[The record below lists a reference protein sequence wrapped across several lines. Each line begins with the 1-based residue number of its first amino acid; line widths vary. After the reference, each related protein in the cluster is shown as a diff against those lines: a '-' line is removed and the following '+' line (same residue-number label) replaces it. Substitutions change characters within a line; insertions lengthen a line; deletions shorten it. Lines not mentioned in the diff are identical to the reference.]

1 MYRIPSTL
9 NGDLDY
15 TQSLIDQFKTGEI
28 QAGQLKSNRVPMG
41 IYEQRKNQHYMLR
54 LRCAGGLVTP
64 EQLAKI
70 AFVGH
75 QLSTSH
81 LHVTTRQEIQI
92 HNVDIEDAIPALKKL
107 EKVGISS
114 AGGGGNTVRN
124 MMVDDRSGLT
134 ADEEF
139 DVYPYVEELT
149 SRLIAEK
156 DSFTMPRKYKVAIDT
171 SVATANYSYIA
182 DLGLQARIKDGQ
194 RGFRVLIAGSAAS
207 NAHTGWEVFDFLP
220 EKDLYRAA
228 KALKNWFHK
237 YGNRRNRHKARMRY
251 VFYKYG
257 TEEAKR
263 LYLEEFEELKKD
275 GSIDFEASAL
285 PLEHHKP
292 SFSPLGEKEVK
303 SEERRVKNSNPLGVP
318 ADLQSDGK
326 QGTSKN
332 EIIDV
337 EAFETWKRRYAHKQ
351 TNAEGLKENLW
362 YAYIPLRHGNNSTDF
377 FAEVAEY
384 LGNYGN
390 DVIRFTKKEQIQVR
404 NIPEE
409 YLTNIYAF
417 FKKLGVYQIDYPVVV
432 TNLTCC
438 TGADT
443 CRLGICL
450 PKGAIDGIA
459 KQLLDS
465 DLNLDA
471 IPDFELRMNGC
482 TNICAL
488 ATWGDLGFSGRV
500 GRVGDDPYPAYT
512 IWLPVKGKHEID
524 LQQGYIAAKKIPAF
538 VEDYLRDVIAEQA
551 NYADYYEY
559 VAKRGVNIV
568 KDLIAK
574 YKEVA
579 PYSEKPDT
587 FFDFGDDEKFS
598 LIKYGKAECSAGL
611 FDIIEIDQ
619 DTIREKRKEVEQL
632 LENTPQ
638 GVPADLQSAGKQAIS
653 GGSKVPADLKSDGK
667 QGTSKIEKLLHDIVF
682 SENRMLLVTR
692 GLDPRT
698 DEDVYQGFEKEFI
711 AAGIIPQKFKVLT
724 EKARNNESLISEKPL
739 IDELADLLND
749 LYQNMDDSLQFKLP
763 AAQSPTDNTDNTD
776 SKEKSAESAK
786 SARPKNGSE
795 KEEKSVSSVKS
806 VGQKTGSEKEEK
818 SVSSVK
824 SVGQKNTS
832 EKEQKSVSSVKS
844 ARQKNTSEKEQKSSA
859 GEPEAI
865 SPDVKKDFRGVM
877 CPMNFVKT
885 KIALTPMQS
894 GQILEILLDDGAPIE
909 NVPGSV
915 KNEGHTILSTEK
927 VENYWKVLIKK
938 K

>member
-134 ADEEF
+134 AEEEF

-275 GSIDFEASAL
+275 GSIDFEAPAL

-292 SFSPLGEKEVK
+292 NF
-303 SEERRVKNSNPLGVP
+303 P
-318 ADLQSDGK
+318 ALKAPTD
-326 QGTSKN
+326 
-332 EIIDV
+332 
-337 EAFETWKRRYAHKQ
+337 FETWKRRYAHKQ

-377 FAEVAEY
+377 FAKVAEY

-459 KQLLDS
+459 KQLLNS
-465 DLNLDA
+465 NLNLDA

-500 GRVGDDPYPAYT
+500 GRVGDAPYPAYT

-551 NYADYYEY
+551 NYADYYDY

-579 PYSEKPDT
+579 PYSEEPDT

-619 DTIREKRKEVEQL
+619 DTIREKRKEVEL
-632 LENTPQ
+632 LMGNIPQ
-638 GVPADLQSAGKQAIS
+638 GVPADLQSDGKQA
-653 GGSKVPADLKSDGK
+653 
-667 QGTSKIEKLLHDIVF
+667 TSKIEKLLHDIVF

-698 DEDVYQGFEKEFI
+698 DEDVYNGFEKEFI

-724 EKARNNESLISEKPL
+724 DKARNNESLIEQKPL

-763 AAQSPTDNTDNTD
+763 A
-776 SKEKSAESAK
+776 EKTPVEQVA
-786 SARPKNGSE
+786 
-795 KEEKSVSSVKS
+795 EEK
-806 VGQKTGSEKEEK
+806 TAEEK
-818 SVSSVK
+818 APAEQVSE
-824 SVGQKNTS
+824 
-832 EKEQKSVSSVKS
+832 EKAPAEKAS
-844 ARQKNTSEKEQKSSA
+844 AAEETET
-859 GEPEAI
+859 I
-865 SPDVKKDFRGVM
+865 VPDVKKDFRGVM

>member
-15 TQSLIDQFKTGEI
+15 TQSLIDQFKAGEI

-275 GSIDFEASAL
+275 GSIDFEAPAL

-292 SFSPLGEKEVK
+292 NF
-303 SEERRVKNSNPLGVP
+303 P
-318 ADLQSDGK
+318 ALKAPTD
-326 QGTSKN
+326 
-332 EIIDV
+332 
-337 EAFETWKRRYAHKQ
+337 FETWKRRYAHKQ

-417 FKKLGVYQIDYPVVV
+417 FKKLGIYQIDYPVVV

-459 KQLLDS
+459 KQLLNS

-551 NYADYYEY
+551 NYADYYDY

-568 KDLIAK
+568 KELIAK

-579 PYSEKPDT
+579 PYSEEPDT

-619 DTIREKRKEVEQL
+619 DTIREKRKEVEL
-632 LENTPQ
+632 LMGNIPQ
-638 GVPADLQSAGKQAIS
+638 GVPADLQSDGKQA
-653 GGSKVPADLKSDGK
+653 
-667 QGTSKIEKLLHDIVF
+667 TSKIEKLLHDIVF
-682 SENRMLLVTR
+682 SENRMLLVTS

-698 DEDVYQGFEKEFI
+698 DEDVYNGFEKEFI

-724 EKARNNESLISEKPL
+724 DKARNNESLIEQKPL

-763 AAQSPTDNTDNTD
+763 A
-776 SKEKSAESAK
+776 EKTPVEQVA
-786 SARPKNGSE
+786 
-795 KEEKSVSSVKS
+795 EEK
-806 VGQKTGSEKEEK
+806 TAEEK
-818 SVSSVK
+818 APAEQVSE
-824 SVGQKNTS
+824 
-832 EKEQKSVSSVKS
+832 EKAPAEKAS
-844 ARQKNTSEKEQKSSA
+844 AAEETET
-859 GEPEAI
+859 I
-865 SPDVKKDFRGVM
+865 VPDVKKDFRGVM

>member
-15 TQSLIDQFKTGEI
+15 TQSLIDQFKAGEI

-275 GSIDFEASAL
+275 GSIDFEAPAL

-292 SFSPLGEKEVK
+292 SFSPLSEKEVK
-303 SEERRVKNSNPLGVP
+303 SEERRVKNS
-318 ADLQSDGK
+318 SDFFD
-326 QGTSKN
+326 S
-332 EIIDV
+332 

-409 YLTNIYAF
+409 YLPNIYAF

-459 KQLLDS
+459 KQLLNS

-488 ATWGDLGFSGRV
+488 ATWGDLGFSGRG

-551 NYADYYEY
+551 NYADYYDY

-568 KDLIAK
+568 KELIAK

-579 PYSEKPDT
+579 PYSEEPDT

-632 LENTPQ
+632 LGNTPQ
-638 GVPADLQSAGKQAIS
+638 GVPADLQSGGKQE
-653 GGSKVPADLKSDGK
+653 
-667 QGTSKIEKLLHDIVF
+667 TSKIEKLLHDIVF

-698 DEDVYQGFEKEFI
+698 DEDVHNGFEKEFI

-724 EKARNNESLISEKPL
+724 NKARNSESLIAEKPL

-763 AAQSPTDNTDNTD
+763 AVQSPTDFTYNTD
-776 SKEKSAESAK
+776 SKEKSAGQ
-786 SARPKNGSE
+786 KNRSE
-795 KEEKSVSSVKS
+795 DEDKSVSSVKS
-806 VGQKTGSEKEEK
+806 VGQKSRSENEEE

-824 SVGQKNTS
+824 SVGQKSRS
-832 EKEQKSVSSVKS
+832 E
-844 ARQKNTSEKEQKSSA
+844 NEQKSSA
-859 GEPEAI
+859 GKPEAI

-927 VENYWKVLIKK
+927 VENYWKVLIRKK
-938 K
+938 

>member
-15 TQSLIDQFKTGEI
+15 TQSLIDQFKAGEI
-28 QAGQLKSNRVPMG
+28 QASQLKSNRVPMG

-171 SVATANYSYIA
+171 SAATANYSYIA

-275 GSIDFEASAL
+275 GSIDFEAPDL

-292 SFSPLGEKEVK
+292 DFSPLSEKEVKSGLKEVK
-303 SEERRVKNSNPLGVP
+303 SEERRVNNS
-318 ADLQSDGK
+318 SDFFD
-326 QGTSKN
+326 S
-332 EIIDV
+332 

-459 KQLLDS
+459 KQLLNS

-512 IWLPVKGKHEID
+512 VWLPTKGKHEID

-568 KDLIAK
+568 KELIAK
-574 YKEVA
+574 YKEIA
-579 PYSEKPDT
+579 PYSEEPDT

-632 LENTPQ
+632 LSE
-638 GVPADLQSAGKQAIS
+638 GKQDTA
-653 GGSKVPADLKSDGK
+653 
-667 QGTSKIEKLLHDIVF
+667 KIEKLLHDIVF

-698 DEDVYQGFEKEFI
+698 DDDVYNGFEKEFI
-711 AAGIIPQKFKVLT
+711 AAGIIPQKFKILT
-724 EKARNNESLISEKPL
+724 DKARNNESLMAEKPL

-763 AAQSPTDNTDNTD
+763 AVQSPTYNTD
-776 SKEKSAESAK
+776 SKGKSA
-786 SARPKNGSE
+786 
-795 KEEKSVSSVKS
+795 
-806 VGQKTGSEKEEK
+806 GQKNRSEDEEK

-824 SVGQKNTS
+824 SVGQKNTN
-832 EKEQKSVSSVKS
+832 E
-844 ARQKNTSEKEQKSSA
+844 NEQKSSA
-859 GEPEAI
+859 GEPGAT

>member
-15 TQSLIDQFKTGEI
+15 TQSLIDQFKAGEI

-149 SRLIAEK
+149 SRLIDEK

-263 LYLEEFEELKKD
+263 LYLEEFEKLKKD
-275 GSIDFEASAL
+275 GSIDFEAPAL

-292 SFSPLGEKEVK
+292 NF
-303 SEERRVKNSNPLGVP
+303 P
-318 ADLQSDGK
+318 ALKAPTD
-326 QGTSKN
+326 
-332 EIIDV
+332 
-337 EAFETWKRRYAHKQ
+337 FETWKRRYAHKQ

-450 PKGAIDGIA
+450 PKGAINGIV
-459 KQLLDS
+459 KQLLNS

-551 NYADYYEY
+551 NYADYYDY

-568 KDLIAK
+568 KELIAK

-579 PYSEKPDT
+579 PYSEEPDT

-619 DTIREKRKEVEQL
+619 DTIREKRKEVEL
-632 LENTPQ
+632 LMENIPQ
-638 GVPADLQSAGKQAIS
+638 GVPADLQSDGKQA
-653 GGSKVPADLKSDGK
+653 
-667 QGTSKIEKLLHDIVF
+667 TSKIEKLLHDIVF

-698 DEDVYQGFEKEFI
+698 DEDVYNGFEKEFI

-724 EKARNNESLISEKPL
+724 DKARNNESLIEQKPL

-763 AAQSPTDNTDNTD
+763 A
-776 SKEKSAESAK
+776 EKTPVEQVA
-786 SARPKNGSE
+786 
-795 KEEKSVSSVKS
+795 EEK
-806 VGQKTGSEKEEK
+806 TAEEK
-818 SVSSVK
+818 APAEQVSE
-824 SVGQKNTS
+824 
-832 EKEQKSVSSVKS
+832 EKAPAEKAS
-844 ARQKNTSEKEQKSSA
+844 AAEETET
-859 GEPEAI
+859 I
-865 SPDVKKDFRGVM
+865 VPDVKKDFRGVM

>member
-15 TQSLIDQFKTGEI
+15 TQSLIDQFKAGVI

-275 GSIDFEASAL
+275 GSIDFEAPAL

-292 SFSPLGEKEVK
+292 NFPALKVWNETPLGA
-303 SEERRVKNSNPLGVP
+303 P

-337 EAFETWKRRYAHKQ
+337 VAFETWKRRYAHKQ

-459 KQLLDS
+459 KQLLNS

-512 IWLPVKGKHEID
+512 VWLPTKGKHEID
-524 LQQGYIAAKKIPAF
+524 LQQGYIAAKKIPTF
-538 VEDYLRDVIAEQA
+538 VEDYLRDVIAEQV

-574 YKEVA
+574 YKEIA
-579 PYSEKPDT
+579 PYAEEPDT

-619 DTIREKRKEVEQL
+619 DTIREKRKEVEL
-632 LENTPQ
+632 LLGNTPQ
-638 GVPADLQSAGKQAIS
+638 GAPADLPSEGKQDTA
-653 GGSKVPADLKSDGK
+653 
-667 QGTSKIEKLLHDIVF
+667 KIEKLLHDIVF

-698 DEDVYQGFEKEFI
+698 DDDVYNGFEKEFI
-711 AAGIIPQKFKVLT
+711 AAGIIPQKFKVRT
-724 EKARNNESLISEKPL
+724 DKARNNESLISENPL

-763 AAQSPTDNTDNTD
+763 AAQSPTDNTD

-786 SARPKNGSE
+786 SARQKNGSE
-795 KEEKSVSSVKS
+795 NEEKSVSSVKS

-818 SVSSVK
+818 SA
-824 SVGQKNTS
+824 N
-832 EKEQKSVSSVKS
+832 S
-844 ARQKNTSEKEQKSSA
+844 ARQKDTSENEQKSSA

>member
-15 TQSLIDQFKTGEI
+15 TQSLIDQFKAGEI

-263 LYLEEFEELKKD
+263 LYFEEFEELKKD
-275 GSIDFEASAL
+275 GSIDFKAPAL

-292 SFSPLGEKEVK
+292 NFPPLKA
-303 SEERRVKNSNPLGVP
+303 PT
-318 ADLQSDGK
+318 D
-326 QGTSKN
+326 
-332 EIIDV
+332 
-337 EAFETWKRRYAHKQ
+337 FETWKRRYAHKQ

-459 KQLLDS
+459 KQLLVS
-465 DLNLDA
+465 NLNLDA

-538 VEDYLRDVIAEQA
+538 FEDYLRDVIAEQV
-551 NYADYYEY
+551 NYADYYDY

-568 KDLIAK
+568 KELIAK

-579 PYSEKPDT
+579 PYSEEPDT

-619 DTIREKRKEVEQL
+619 DTIREKRKEVEL
-632 LENTPQ
+632 LMGNTPQ
-638 GVPADLQSAGKQAIS
+638 GVPADLQSDGKQAI
-653 GGSKVPADLKSDGK
+653 
-667 QGTSKIEKLLHDIVF
+667 SKIEKLLHDIVF

-698 DEDVYQGFEKEFI
+698 DEDVYNGFEKEFI
-711 AAGIIPQKFKVLT
+711 AAGIISQKFKVLT
-724 EKARNNESLISEKPL
+724 DKARNNESLIEQKPL

-763 AAQSPTDNTDNTD
+763 A
-776 SKEKSAESAK
+776 EKTPVEQVA
-786 SARPKNGSE
+786 
-795 KEEKSVSSVKS
+795 EEK
-806 VGQKTGSEKEEK
+806 TAEEK
-818 SVSSVK
+818 APAEQVSE
-824 SVGQKNTS
+824 
-832 EKEQKSVSSVKS
+832 EKAPAEKAS
-844 ARQKNTSEKEQKSSA
+844 AAEETET
-859 GEPEAI
+859 I
-865 SPDVKKDFRGVM
+865 VPDVKKDFRGVM

>member
-15 TQSLIDQFKTGEI
+15 TQSLIDQFKAGEI

-263 LYLEEFEELKKD
+263 LYLEEFEKLKKD
-275 GSIDFEASAL
+275 GSIDFEAPAL

-292 SFSPLGEKEVK
+292 NFPPLKA
-303 SEERRVKNSNPLGVP
+303 PT
-318 ADLQSDGK
+318 D
-326 QGTSKN
+326 
-332 EIIDV
+332 
-337 EAFETWKRRYAHKQ
+337 FETWKRRYAHKQ

-417 FKKLGVYQIDYPVVV
+417 FKKLGVYQMDYPVVV

-450 PKGAIDGIA
+450 PKGAINGIA
-459 KQLLDS
+459 KQLLNS

-551 NYADYYEY
+551 NYADYYDY

-579 PYSEKPDT
+579 PYSEEPDT

-632 LENTPQ
+632 L
-638 GVPADLQSAGKQAIS
+638 
-653 GGSKVPADLKSDGK
+653 SDGK
-667 QGTSKIEKLLHDIVF
+667 QNTGKIEKLLHDIVF

-698 DEDVYQGFEKEFI
+698 DEDVYNGFEKEFI

-724 EKARNNESLISEKPL
+724 DKARNNESLIEQKPL

-763 AAQSPTDNTDNTD
+763 A
-776 SKEKSAESAK
+776 EKTPVEQDA
-786 SARPKNGSE
+786 
-795 KEEKSVSSVKS
+795 EEKNA
-806 VGQKTGSEKEEK
+806 EEK
-818 SVSSVK
+818 APAEQVSE
-824 SVGQKNTS
+824 
-832 EKEQKSVSSVKS
+832 EKAPAEKAS
-844 ARQKNTSEKEQKSSA
+844 AAEETETIA
-859 GEPEAI
+859 
-865 SPDVKKDFRGVM
+865 PDVKKDFRGVM

>member
-9 NGDLDY
+9 NGDLNY
-15 TQSLIDQFKTGEI
+15 TQSLIDQFKAGEI

-275 GSIDFEASAL
+275 GSIDFEAPAL

-292 SFSPLGEKEVK
+292 NFPPLKA
-303 SEERRVKNSNPLGVP
+303 PT
-318 ADLQSDGK
+318 D
-326 QGTSKN
+326 
-332 EIIDV
+332 
-337 EAFETWKRRYAHKQ
+337 FETWKRRYAHKQ

-459 KQLLDS
+459 KQLLNS
-465 DLNLDA
+465 NLNLDA

-551 NYADYYEY
+551 NYADYYDY

-568 KDLIAK
+568 KELIAK

-579 PYSEKPDT
+579 PYSEEPDT

-619 DTIREKRKEVEQL
+619 DTIREKRKEVEL
-632 LENTPQ
+632 LMGNTPQ
-638 GVPADLQSAGKQAIS
+638 GVPADLQSDGKQAI
-653 GGSKVPADLKSDGK
+653 
-667 QGTSKIEKLLHDIVF
+667 SKIEKLLHDIVF

-698 DEDVYQGFEKEFI
+698 DEDVYNGFEKEFI

-724 EKARNNESLISEKPL
+724 DKARNNESLIEQKPL

-763 AAQSPTDNTDNTD
+763 A
-776 SKEKSAESAK
+776 EKTPVEQIA
-786 SARPKNGSE
+786 
-795 KEEKSVSSVKS
+795 EEKNA
-806 VGQKTGSEKEEK
+806 EEK
-818 SVSSVK
+818 APAEQVAE
-824 SVGQKNTS
+824 
-832 EKEQKSVSSVKS
+832 EKAPVEKAS
-844 ARQKNTSEKEQKSSA
+844 AAEETET
-859 GEPEAI
+859 I
-865 SPDVKKDFRGVM
+865 VPDVKKDFRGVM

>member
-15 TQSLIDQFKTGEI
+15 TQSLIDQFKAGEI

-275 GSIDFEASAL
+275 GSIDFEAPAL

-292 SFSPLGEKEVK
+292 NF
-303 SEERRVKNSNPLGVP
+303 P
-318 ADLQSDGK
+318 ALKAPTD
-326 QGTSKN
+326 
-332 EIIDV
+332 
-337 EAFETWKRRYAHKQ
+337 FETWKRRYAHKQ

-459 KQLLDS
+459 KQLLNS

-551 NYADYYEY
+551 NYTDYYDY

-568 KDLIAK
+568 KELIAK

-579 PYSEKPDT
+579 PYSEEPDT

-632 LENTPQ
+632 L
-638 GVPADLQSAGKQAIS
+638 
-653 GGSKVPADLKSDGK
+653 SDGK
-667 QGTSKIEKLLHDIVF
+667 QDTSKIEKLLHDIVF

-724 EKARNNESLISEKPL
+724 DKARNSESLIAEKPL
-739 IDELADLLND
+739 IDELANLLND

-763 AAQSPTDNTDNTD
+763 AVQNPTNFTDNTD
-776 SKEKSAESAK
+776 SKGKSAESN
-786 SARPKNGSE
+786 S
-795 KEEKSVSSVKS
+795 KEEKSV
-806 VGQKTGSEKEEK
+806 GQKSRSE
-818 SVSSVK
+818 
-824 SVGQKNTS
+824 N
-832 EKEQKSVSSVKS
+832 
-844 ARQKNTSEKEQKSSA
+844 EQKSSA
-859 GEPEAI
+859 GEAESI

>member
-15 TQSLIDQFKTGEI
+15 TQSLIDQFKAGEI

-275 GSIDFEASAL
+275 GSIDFEAPAL

-292 SFSPLGEKEVK
+292 NF
-303 SEERRVKNSNPLGVP
+303 P
-318 ADLQSDGK
+318 ALKAPTD
-326 QGTSKN
+326 
-332 EIIDV
+332 
-337 EAFETWKRRYAHKQ
+337 FETWKRRYAHKQ

-384 LGNYGN
+384 LDNYGN

-450 PKGAIDGIA
+450 PKGAINGIA
-459 KQLLDS
+459 KQLLNS

-551 NYADYYEY
+551 NYADYYDY

-579 PYSEKPDT
+579 PYSEEPDT

-619 DTIREKRKEVEQL
+619 DTIREKRKEVEL
-632 LENTPQ
+632 LMGNIPQ
-638 GVPADLQSAGKQAIS
+638 GVPADLQSDGKQA
-653 GGSKVPADLKSDGK
+653 
-667 QGTSKIEKLLHDIVF
+667 TSKIEKLLHDIVF

-698 DEDVYQGFEKEFI
+698 DEDVYNGFEKEFI

-724 EKARNNESLISEKPL
+724 DKARNSASLIEQKPL

-763 AAQSPTDNTDNTD
+763 A
-776 SKEKSAESAK
+776 EKTPVEQVA
-786 SARPKNGSE
+786 
-795 KEEKSVSSVKS
+795 EEKNA
-806 VGQKTGSEKEEK
+806 EEK
-818 SVSSVK
+818 APA
-824 SVGQKNTS
+824 
-832 EKEQKSVSSVKS
+832 EKAS
-844 ARQKNTSEKEQKSSA
+844 AAEETET
-859 GEPEAI
+859 I
-865 SPDVKKDFRGVM
+865 VPDVKKDFRGVM

-927 VENYWKVLIKK
+927 VENYWKVIIKK

>member
-15 TQSLIDQFKTGEI
+15 TQSLIDQFKAGEI

-275 GSIDFEASAL
+275 GSIDFEAPAL

-292 SFSPLGEKEVK
+292 SFSPLSEKEVK
-303 SEERRVKNSNPLGVP
+303 SEERRVKNS
-318 ADLQSDGK
+318 SDFFD
-326 QGTSKN
+326 S
-332 EIIDV
+332 

-459 KQLLDS
+459 KQLLNS
-465 DLNLDA
+465 NLNLDA

-551 NYADYYEY
+551 NYADYYDY

-568 KDLIAK
+568 KELIAK

-579 PYSEKPDT
+579 PYSEEPDT

-619 DTIREKRKEVEQL
+619 DTIREKRKEVEL
-632 LENTPQ
+632 LMGNTPQ
-638 GVPADLQSAGKQAIS
+638 GVPADLQSDGKQA
-653 GGSKVPADLKSDGK
+653 
-667 QGTSKIEKLLHDIVF
+667 TSKIEKLLHDIVF

-698 DEDVYQGFEKEFI
+698 DEDVYHGFEKEFI
-711 AAGIIPQKFKVLT
+711 AAGIIPQKFKILT
-724 EKARNNESLISEKPL
+724 DKARNNESLISEKPL

-763 AAQSPTDNTDNTD
+763 A
-776 SKEKSAESAK
+776 EKTPVEQVA
-786 SARPKNGSE
+786 
-795 KEEKSVSSVKS
+795 EEKNA
-806 VGQKTGSEKEEK
+806 EEK
-818 SVSSVK
+818 APAEQVSE
-824 SVGQKNTS
+824 
-832 EKEQKSVSSVKS
+832 EKAPAEKAS
-844 ARQKNTSEKEQKSSA
+844 AAEETET
-859 GEPEAI
+859 I
-865 SPDVKKDFRGVM
+865 VPDVKKDFRGVM

>member
-15 TQSLIDQFKTGEI
+15 TQSLIDQFKAGEI

-275 GSIDFEASAL
+275 GSIDFEAPAL

-292 SFSPLGEKEVK
+292 NFPPLKA
-303 SEERRVKNSNPLGVP
+303 PT
-318 ADLQSDGK
+318 D
-326 QGTSKN
+326 
-332 EIIDV
+332 
-337 EAFETWKRRYAHKQ
+337 FETWKRRYAHKQ

-450 PKGAIDGIA
+450 PKGAINGIA
-459 KQLLDS
+459 KQLLNS

-551 NYADYYEY
+551 NYADYYDY

-579 PYSEKPDT
+579 PYSEEPDT

-619 DTIREKRKEVEQL
+619 DTIREKRKEVEL
-632 LENTPQ
+632 L
-638 GVPADLQSAGKQAIS
+638 L
-653 GGSKVPADLKSDGK
+653 SDGK
-667 QGTSKIEKLLHDIVF
+667 QATSKIEKLLHDIVF

-698 DEDVYQGFEKEFI
+698 DEDVYNGFEKEFI

-724 EKARNNESLISEKPL
+724 DKARNNESLIEQKPL

-763 AAQSPTDNTDNTD
+763 A
-776 SKEKSAESAK
+776 EKTPVEQVA
-786 SARPKNGSE
+786 
-795 KEEKSVSSVKS
+795 EEK
-806 VGQKTGSEKEEK
+806 TAEEK
-818 SVSSVK
+818 APAEQVSE
-824 SVGQKNTS
+824 
-832 EKEQKSVSSVKS
+832 EKAPAEKAS
-844 ARQKNTSEKEQKSSA
+844 AAEETET
-859 GEPEAI
+859 I
-865 SPDVKKDFRGVM
+865 VPDVKKDFRGVM

>member
-15 TQSLIDQFKTGEI
+15 TQSLIDQFKAGEI

-275 GSIDFEASAL
+275 GSIDFKAPAL
-285 PLEHHKP
+285 PLVHHKP
-292 SFSPLGEKEVK
+292 NFPPLKA
-303 SEERRVKNSNPLGVP
+303 PT
-318 ADLQSDGK
+318 D
-326 QGTSKN
+326 
-332 EIIDV
+332 
-337 EAFETWKRRYAHKQ
+337 FETWKRRYAHKQ

-459 KQLLDS
+459 KQLLNS
-465 DLNLDA
+465 NLNLDA

-551 NYADYYEY
+551 NYADYYDY

-568 KDLIAK
+568 KELIAK

-579 PYSEKPDT
+579 PYSEEPDT

-619 DTIREKRKEVEQL
+619 DTIREKRKEVEL
-632 LENTPQ
+632 LMGNTPQ
-638 GVPADLQSAGKQAIS
+638 GVPADLQSDGKQAI
-653 GGSKVPADLKSDGK
+653 
-667 QGTSKIEKLLHDIVF
+667 SKIEKLLHDIVF

-698 DEDVYQGFEKEFI
+698 DEDVYNGFEKEFI

-724 EKARNNESLISEKPL
+724 DKARNNKSLIAEKPL
-739 IDELADLLND
+739 IDELAQLLND

-763 AAQSPTDNTDNTD
+763 SDSSQTDAKD
-776 SKEKSAESAK
+776 SKEKDNQK
-786 SARPKNGSE
+786 
-795 KEEKSVSSVKS
+795 EKSVESVKS
-806 VGQKTGSEKEEK
+806 VCVSESKNEEKE
-818 SVSSVK
+818 
-824 SVGQKNTS
+824 
-832 EKEQKSVSSVKS
+832 S
-844 ARQKNTSEKEQKSSA
+844 A
-859 GEPEAI
+859 AI

>member
-15 TQSLIDQFKTGEI
+15 TQSLIDQFKAGEI

-275 GSIDFEASAL
+275 GSIDFEAPAL

-292 SFSPLGEKEVK
+292 NFPPLKA
-303 SEERRVKNSNPLGVP
+303 PT
-318 ADLQSDGK
+318 D
-326 QGTSKN
+326 
-332 EIIDV
+332 
-337 EAFETWKRRYAHKQ
+337 FETWKRRYAHKQ

-459 KQLLDS
+459 KQLLNS
-465 DLNLDA
+465 NLNLDA

-551 NYADYYEY
+551 NYADYYDY

-579 PYSEKPDT
+579 PYSEEPDT

-619 DTIREKRKEVEQL
+619 DTIREKRKEVEL
-632 LENTPQ
+632 LMGNIPQ
-638 GVPADLQSAGKQAIS
+638 GVPADLQSDGKQA
-653 GGSKVPADLKSDGK
+653 
-667 QGTSKIEKLLHDIVF
+667 TSKIEKLLHDIVF

-698 DEDVYQGFEKEFI
+698 DEDVYNGFEKEFI

-724 EKARNNESLISEKPL
+724 DKARNNESLIEQKPL

-763 AAQSPTDNTDNTD
+763 A
-776 SKEKSAESAK
+776 EKTPVEQVA
-786 SARPKNGSE
+786 
-795 KEEKSVSSVKS
+795 EEKNA
-806 VGQKTGSEKEEK
+806 EEK
-818 SVSSVK
+818 APAEQVSE
-824 SVGQKNTS
+824 
-832 EKEQKSVSSVKS
+832 EKAPAEKAS
-844 ARQKNTSEKEQKSSA
+844 AAEETET
-859 GEPEAI
+859 I
-865 SPDVKKDFRGVM
+865 VPDVKKDFRGVM

>member
-15 TQSLIDQFKTGEI
+15 TQSLIDQFKAGEI

-275 GSIDFEASAL
+275 GSIDFEAPAL

-292 SFSPLGEKEVK
+292 GFPALKVWNET
-303 SEERRVKNSNPLGVP
+303 PLGVP

-326 QGTSKN
+326 QRTSKN
-332 EIIDV
+332 EIIDS

-459 KQLLDS
+459 KQLLNS

-551 NYADYYEY
+551 NYADYYDY

-579 PYSEKPDT
+579 PYSEEPDT

-619 DTIREKRKEVEQL
+619 DTIREKRKEVEL
-632 LENTPQ
+632 LMGNTPQ
-638 GVPADLQSAGKQAIS
+638 GVPADLQSDGKQA
-653 GGSKVPADLKSDGK
+653 
-667 QGTSKIEKLLHDIVF
+667 TSKIEKLLHDIVF

-698 DEDVYQGFEKEFI
+698 DEDVYNGFEKEFI
-711 AAGIIPQKFKVLT
+711 AADIIPQKFKVLT
-724 EKARNNESLISEKPL
+724 NKARNSESLIAEKPL
-739 IDELADLLND
+739 INELADLLND

-763 AAQSPTDNTDNTD
+763 AAQSPTDNTDNTN
-776 SKEKSAESAK
+776 SKEKSAESA
-786 SARPKNGSE
+786 RLKNRSE
-795 KEEKSVSSVKS
+795 NEE
-806 VGQKTGSEKEEK
+806 E

-824 SVGQKNTS
+824 SVGQKNTN
-832 EKEQKSVSSVKS
+832 E
-844 ARQKNTSEKEQKSSA
+844 NEQKSSA

-894 GQILEILLDDGAPIE
+894 GQILEILLDEGAPIE

-927 VENYWKVLIKK
+927 VENYWKVLIRKK
-938 K
+938 

>member
-15 TQSLIDQFKTGEI
+15 TQSLIDQFKAGEI

-275 GSIDFEASAL
+275 GSIDFEAPEL

-292 SFSPLGEKEVK
+292 NF
-303 SEERRVKNSNPLGVP
+303 P
-318 ADLQSDGK
+318 ALKAPTDF
-326 QGTSKN
+326 
-332 EIIDV
+332 EI
-337 EAFETWKRRYAHKQ
+337 WKRRYAHKQ

-459 KQLLDS
+459 KQLLNS
-465 DLNLDA
+465 NLNLDA

-551 NYADYYEY
+551 NYADYYDY

-579 PYSEKPDT
+579 PYAEEPDT

-619 DTIREKRKEVEQL
+619 DTIREKRKEVEL
-632 LENTPQ
+632 LMKNIPQ
-638 GVPADLQSAGKQAIS
+638 GVSADLQADGKQA
-653 GGSKVPADLKSDGK
+653 
-667 QGTSKIEKLLHDIVF
+667 TSKIEKLLHDIVF

-698 DEDVYQGFEKEFI
+698 DEDVYNGFEKEFI
-711 AAGIIPQKFKVLT
+711 AAGIIPQKFKILT
-724 EKARNNESLISEKPL
+724 DKARNNESLIEQKPL

-763 AAQSPTDNTDNTD
+763 A
-776 SKEKSAESAK
+776 EKTLVEQVA
-786 SARPKNGSE
+786 
-795 KEEKSVSSVKS
+795 EEKNA
-806 VGQKTGSEKEEK
+806 EEK
-818 SVSSVK
+818 APAEQVSE
-824 SVGQKNTS
+824 
-832 EKEQKSVSSVKS
+832 EKAPAEKAS
-844 ARQKNTSEKEQKSSA
+844 AAEETET
-859 GEPEAI
+859 I
-865 SPDVKKDFRGVM
+865 VPDVKKDFRGVM

>member
-15 TQSLIDQFKTGEI
+15 TQSLIDQFKAGEI
-28 QAGQLKSNRVPMG
+28 PAGQLKSNRVPMG

-275 GSIDFEASAL
+275 GSIDFKAPAL

-292 SFSPLGEKEVK
+292 NFPPLKA
-303 SEERRVKNSNPLGVP
+303 PT
-318 ADLQSDGK
+318 D
-326 QGTSKN
+326 
-332 EIIDV
+332 
-337 EAFETWKRRYAHKQ
+337 FETWKRRYAHKQ

-432 TNLTCC
+432 TNLICC

-459 KQLLDS
+459 KQLLNS
-465 DLNLDA
+465 NLNLDA

-500 GRVGDDPYPAYT
+500 GRVGDAPYPAYT

-538 VEDYLRDVIAEQA
+538 VEDYLRDVIAEQV
-551 NYADYYEY
+551 NYADYYDY

-579 PYSEKPDT
+579 PYSEEPDT

-619 DTIREKRKEVEQL
+619 DTIREKRKEVEL
-632 LENTPQ
+632 LMGNTPQ
-638 GVPADLQSAGKQAIS
+638 GVPADLQSDGKQA
-653 GGSKVPADLKSDGK
+653 
-667 QGTSKIEKLLHDIVF
+667 TSKIEKLLHDIVF

-698 DEDVYQGFEKEFI
+698 DEDVYNGFEKEFI

-724 EKARNNESLISEKPL
+724 DKARNNESLIEQKPL

-763 AAQSPTDNTDNTD
+763 A
-776 SKEKSAESAK
+776 EKTPVEQIA
-786 SARPKNGSE
+786 
-795 KEEKSVSSVKS
+795 EEKAA
-806 VGQKTGSEKEEK
+806 EEK
-818 SVSSVK
+818 APAEQVSE
-824 SVGQKNTS
+824 
-832 EKEQKSVSSVKS
+832 EKAPAEKAS
-844 ARQKNTSEKEQKSSA
+844 AAEETET
-859 GEPEAI
+859 I
-865 SPDVKKDFRGVM
+865 VPDVKKDFRGVM

>member
-15 TQSLIDQFKTGEI
+15 TQSLIDQFKAGEI

-92 HNVDIEDAIPALKKL
+92 HNVNIEDAIPALKKL

-171 SVATANYSYIA
+171 SEATANYSYIA

-263 LYLEEFEELKKD
+263 LYLEEFEKLKKD
-275 GSIDFEASAL
+275 GSIDFEAPAL

-292 SFSPLGEKEVK
+292 NF
-303 SEERRVKNSNPLGVP
+303 P
-318 ADLQSDGK
+318 ALKAPTD
-326 QGTSKN
+326 
-332 EIIDV
+332 
-337 EAFETWKRRYAHKQ
+337 FETWKRRYAHKQ

-459 KQLLDS
+459 KQLLNS
-465 DLNLDA
+465 NLNLDA

-551 NYADYYEY
+551 NYADYYDY

-579 PYSEKPDT
+579 PYSEEPDT

-632 LENTPQ
+632 L
-638 GVPADLQSAGKQAIS
+638 
-653 GGSKVPADLKSDGK
+653 SDGK
-667 QGTSKIEKLLHDIVF
+667 QNTGKIEKLLHDIVF

-698 DEDVYQGFEKEFI
+698 DEDVYNGFEKEFI

-724 EKARNNESLISEKPL
+724 DKARNNESLIEQKPL

-763 AAQSPTDNTDNTD
+763 A
-776 SKEKSAESAK
+776 EKTPVEQVA
-786 SARPKNGSE
+786 
-795 KEEKSVSSVKS
+795 EEK
-806 VGQKTGSEKEEK
+806 TAEEK
-818 SVSSVK
+818 APAEQVSE
-824 SVGQKNTS
+824 
-832 EKEQKSVSSVKS
+832 EKAPAEKAS
-844 ARQKNTSEKEQKSSA
+844 AAEETET
-859 GEPEAI
+859 I
-865 SPDVKKDFRGVM
+865 VPDVKKDFRGVM

>member
-9 NGDLDY
+9 KGDLDY
-15 TQSLIDQFKTGEI
+15 TQSLIDQFKAGEI

-64 EQLAKI
+64 KQLAKI

-92 HNVDIEDAIPALKKL
+92 HNVDIEDAVPALRKL
-107 EKVGISS
+107 EKIGISS

-134 ADEEF
+134 AEEEF

-171 SVATANYSYIA
+171 SVDTANYSYIA
-182 DLGLQARIKDGQ
+182 DLGLQARIKDGK

-263 LYLEEFEELKKD
+263 LYLEEFEALKKD
-275 GSIDFEASAL
+275 PSIDFVAPAL

-292 SFSPLGEKEVK
+292 SFSPLGEKEGNHA
-303 SEERRVKNSNPLGVP
+303 STYFDR
-318 ADLQSDGK
+318 
-326 QGTSKN
+326 
-332 EIIDV
+332 

-409 YLTNIYAF
+409 YLPDIYAF
-417 FKKLGVYQIDYPVVV
+417 FKKLGVYQVDYPVVV

-450 PKGAIDGIA
+450 PKGAIDAIA
-459 KQLLDS
+459 KQLLNS
-465 DLNLDA
+465 DLNLDT

-512 IWLPVKGKHEID
+512 VWLPVKGKHEID

-538 VEDYLRDVIAEQA
+538 VEDYLRDVIQKQA
-551 NYADYYEY
+551 NYDDYYDY
-559 VAKRGVNIV
+559 VAKRGAGFI
-568 KDLIAK
+568 KELIAK
-574 YKEVA
+574 YKEIA
-579 PYSEKPDT
+579 PFTEEPDT
-587 FFDFGDDEKFS
+587 FYDFGDDEKFS

-619 DTIREKRKEVEQL
+619 DTIREKLGEIDKIL
-632 LENTPQ
+632 GDDKSHT
-638 GVPADLQSAGKQAIS
+638 DLTNLTDIVNEEDAK
-653 GGSKVPADLKSDGK
+653 
-667 QGTSKIEKLLHDIVF
+667 KIEKLLHDIVF

-698 DEDVYQGFEKEFI
+698 DEDVYNGFEKEFI

-724 EKARNNESLISEKPL
+724 DKARNNESLIEQKPL

-763 AAQSPTDNTDNTD
+763 AVQSPTDFTDNTD
-776 SKEKSAESAK
+776 SKEKSAGQKNRSEDEDK
-786 SARPKNGSE
+786 SVSSVKSVGQRNRSE
-795 KEEKSVSSVKS
+795 NEEKSVSSVKS
-806 VGQKTGSEKEEK
+806 VGQKS
-818 SVSSVK
+818 
-824 SVGQKNTS
+824 TS
-832 EKEQKSVSSVKS
+832 E
-844 ARQKNTSEKEQKSSA
+844 NEQKSSA

>member
-15 TQSLIDQFKTGEI
+15 TQSLIDQFKAGEI

-275 GSIDFEASAL
+275 GSIDFEAPAL

-292 SFSPLGEKEVK
+292 SFSPLDA
-303 SEERRVKNSNPLGVP
+303 PT
-318 ADLQSDGK
+318 D
-326 QGTSKN
+326 
-332 EIIDV
+332 
-337 EAFETWKRRYAHKQ
+337 FETWKRRYAHKQ

-459 KQLLDS
+459 KQLLNS

-579 PYSEKPDT
+579 PYSEDPDT

-619 DTIREKRKEVEQL
+619 DTIREKRKEVEL
-632 LENTPQ
+632 LIGNIPQ
-638 GVPADLQSAGKQAIS
+638 GVPADLQSA
-653 GGSKVPADLKSDGK
+653 GK

-698 DEDVYQGFEKEFI
+698 DEDVYNGFEKEFI

-724 EKARNNESLISEKPL
+724 DKARNNESLISEKPL

-763 AAQSPTDNTDNTD
+763 AAQSPTDFTDNTD

-786 SARPKNGSE
+786 SARP
-795 KEEKSVSSVKS
+795 
-806 VGQKTGSEKEEK
+806 KTGSEKEEK

-832 EKEQKSVSSVKS
+832 E
-844 ARQKNTSEKEQKSSA
+844 NEQKSSA

>member
-15 TQSLIDQFKTGEI
+15 TQSLIDQFKAGEI

-275 GSIDFEASAL
+275 GSIDFEAPAL

-292 SFSPLGEKEVK
+292 GF
-303 SEERRVKNSNPLGVP
+303 P
-318 ADLQSDGK
+318 ALKAPTD
-326 QGTSKN
+326 
-332 EIIDV
+332 
-337 EAFETWKRRYAHKQ
+337 FETWKRRYAHKQ

-384 LGNYGN
+384 LCNYGN

-459 KQLLDS
+459 KQLLNS

-551 NYADYYEY
+551 NYADYYDY

-568 KDLIAK
+568 KELIAK

-579 PYSEKPDT
+579 PYSEEPDT

-632 LENTPQ
+632 LGNIPQ
-638 GVPADLQSAGKQAIS
+638 GVPADLQS
-653 GGSKVPADLKSDGK
+653 DGK
-667 QGTSKIEKLLHDIVF
+667 QETSKIEKLLHDIVF

-698 DEDVYQGFEKEFI
+698 DEDVYNGFEKEFI

-724 EKARNNESLISEKPL
+724 DKARNNESLIEQKPL

-763 AAQSPTDNTDNTD
+763 AVQSPTDFTDNTD
-776 SKEKSAESAK
+776 SKEKSAGQKNRSEDEDK
-786 SARPKNGSE
+786 SVSSVKSVGQRNRSE
-795 KEEKSVSSVKS
+795 NEEKSVSSVKS
-806 VGQKTGSEKEEK
+806 VGQKS
-818 SVSSVK
+818 
-824 SVGQKNTS
+824 TS
-832 EKEQKSVSSVKS
+832 E
-844 ARQKNTSEKEQKSSA
+844 NEQKSSA

-885 KIALTPMQS
+885 KIALTPMLS

>member
-15 TQSLIDQFKTGEI
+15 TQSLIDQFKAGEI

-64 EQLAKI
+64 EQLVKI

-275 GSIDFEASAL
+275 GSIDFKAPAL
-285 PLEHHKP
+285 PLVHHKP
-292 SFSPLGEKEVK
+292 NFPPLKA
-303 SEERRVKNSNPLGVP
+303 PT
-318 ADLQSDGK
+318 D
-326 QGTSKN
+326 
-332 EIIDV
+332 
-337 EAFETWKRRYAHKQ
+337 FETWKRRYAHKQ

-459 KQLLDS
+459 KQLLNS
-465 DLNLDA
+465 NLNLDA

-512 IWLPVKGKHEID
+512 IWLPVRGKHEID

-538 VEDYLRDVIAEQA
+538 VEDYLSDVIAEQA
-551 NYADYYEY
+551 NYADYYDY

-568 KDLIAK
+568 KELIVK

-579 PYSEKPDT
+579 PYSEEPDT

-619 DTIREKRKEVEQL
+619 DTIREKRKEVEL
-632 LENTPQ
+632 LMGNIPQ
-638 GVPADLQSAGKQAIS
+638 GVPADLQSDGKQA
-653 GGSKVPADLKSDGK
+653 
-667 QGTSKIEKLLHDIVF
+667 TSKIEKLLHDIVF

-698 DEDVYQGFEKEFI
+698 DEDVYNGFEKEFI

-724 EKARNNESLISEKPL
+724 DKARNNESLIEQKPL

-763 AAQSPTDNTDNTD
+763 A
-776 SKEKSAESAK
+776 EKTPVEQVA
-786 SARPKNGSE
+786 
-795 KEEKSVSSVKS
+795 EEK
-806 VGQKTGSEKEEK
+806 TAEEK
-818 SVSSVK
+818 APAEQVSE
-824 SVGQKNTS
+824 
-832 EKEQKSVSSVKS
+832 EKAPAEKAS
-844 ARQKNTSEKEQKSSA
+844 AAEGTET
-859 GEPEAI
+859 I
-865 SPDVKKDFRGVM
+865 VPDVKKDFRGVM

-927 VENYWKVLIKK
+927 IENYWKVLIKK

>member
-15 TQSLIDQFKTGEI
+15 TQSLIDQFKAGEI

-251 VFYKYG
+251 VFYRYG

-275 GSIDFEASAL
+275 GSIDFEAPTL

-292 SFSPLGEKEVK
+292 NFPPLKA
-303 SEERRVKNSNPLGVP
+303 PT
-318 ADLQSDGK
+318 D
-326 QGTSKN
+326 
-332 EIIDV
+332 
-337 EAFETWKRRYAHKQ
+337 FETWKRRYAHKQ

-459 KQLLDS
+459 KQLLNS
-465 DLNLDA
+465 NLNLDA

-551 NYADYYEY
+551 NYADYYDY

-568 KDLIAK
+568 KELIAK

-579 PYSEKPDT
+579 PYSEEPDT

-619 DTIREKRKEVEQL
+619 DTIREKRKEVEL
-632 LENTPQ
+632 LMENIPQ
-638 GVPADLQSAGKQAIS
+638 GVPADLQSDGKQA
-653 GGSKVPADLKSDGK
+653 
-667 QGTSKIEKLLHDIVF
+667 TSKIEKLLHDIVF

-698 DEDVYQGFEKEFI
+698 DEDVYNGFEKEFI

-724 EKARNNESLISEKPL
+724 DKARNNESLIEQKPL

-763 AAQSPTDNTDNTD
+763 A
-776 SKEKSAESAK
+776 EKTPVEQVV
-786 SARPKNGSE
+786 
-795 KEEKSVSSVKS
+795 EEKNA
-806 VGQKTGSEKEEK
+806 EEK
-818 SVSSVK
+818 APAEQVSE
-824 SVGQKNTS
+824 
-832 EKEQKSVSSVKS
+832 EKAPAEKAS
-844 ARQKNTSEKEQKSSA
+844 AAEETET
-859 GEPEAI
+859 I
-865 SPDVKKDFRGVM
+865 VPDVKKDFRGVM

>member
-15 TQSLIDQFKTGEI
+15 TQSLIDQFKAGEI

-134 ADEEF
+134 AEEEF

-194 RGFRVLIAGSAAS
+194 RGFRVLIAGSATS

-275 GSIDFEASAL
+275 GSIDFEAPAL

-292 SFSPLGEKEVK
+292 NF
-303 SEERRVKNSNPLGVP
+303 P
-318 ADLQSDGK
+318 ALKAPTD
-326 QGTSKN
+326 
-332 EIIDV
+332 
-337 EAFETWKRRYAHKQ
+337 FETWKRRYAHKQ

-417 FKKLGVYQIDYPVVV
+417 FKKLGVYQIDYPVVI

-459 KQLLDS
+459 KQLLNS

-512 IWLPVKGKHEID
+512 VWLPVKGKHEID

-551 NYADYYEY
+551 NYADYYDY

-579 PYSEKPDT
+579 PYSEEPDT

-619 DTIREKRKEVEQL
+619 DTIREKRKEVEL
-632 LENTPQ
+632 LMGNIPQ
-638 GVPADLQSAGKQAIS
+638 GVPADLQSDGKQA
-653 GGSKVPADLKSDGK
+653 
-667 QGTSKIEKLLHDIVF
+667 TSKIEKLLHDIVF

-698 DEDVYQGFEKEFI
+698 DEDVYNGFEKEFI

-724 EKARNNESLISEKPL
+724 DKARNNESLIEQKPL

-763 AAQSPTDNTDNTD
+763 A
-776 SKEKSAESAK
+776 EKTPVEQVA
-786 SARPKNGSE
+786 
-795 KEEKSVSSVKS
+795 EEK
-806 VGQKTGSEKEEK
+806 TAEEK
-818 SVSSVK
+818 APAEQVSE
-824 SVGQKNTS
+824 
-832 EKEQKSVSSVKS
+832 EKAPAEKAS
-844 ARQKNTSEKEQKSSA
+844 AAEETET
-859 GEPEAI
+859 I
-865 SPDVKKDFRGVM
+865 VPDVKKDFRGVM

-894 GQILEILLDDGAPIE
+894 GQILEILLDEGAPIE

>member
-15 TQSLIDQFKTGEI
+15 TQSLIDQFKAGEI

-182 DLGLQARIKDGQ
+182 DLGLQARIKEGQ

-275 GSIDFEASAL
+275 GSIDFEAPAL

-292 SFSPLGEKEVK
+292 NFPPLKA
-303 SEERRVKNSNPLGVP
+303 PT
-318 ADLQSDGK
+318 D
-326 QGTSKN
+326 
-332 EIIDV
+332 
-337 EAFETWKRRYAHKQ
+337 FETWKRRYAHKQ
-351 TNAEGLKENLW
+351 TNTEGLKENLW

-390 DVIRFTKKEQIQVR
+390 NVIRFTKKEQIQVR

-417 FKKLGVYQIDYPVVV
+417 FKKLGVYQIDYPVVI

-459 KQLLDS
+459 KQLLNS

-551 NYADYYEY
+551 NYADYYDY

-579 PYSEKPDT
+579 PYSEEPDT

-632 LENTPQ
+632 L
-638 GVPADLQSAGKQAIS
+638 
-653 GGSKVPADLKSDGK
+653 SDGK
-667 QGTSKIEKLLHDIVF
+667 QNTGKIEKLLHDIVF

-698 DEDVYQGFEKEFI
+698 DEDVYNGFEKEFI

-724 EKARNNESLISEKPL
+724 DKARNNESLIEQKPL

-763 AAQSPTDNTDNTD
+763 A
-776 SKEKSAESAK
+776 EKTQVEQVA
-786 SARPKNGSE
+786 
-795 KEEKSVSSVKS
+795 EEKNA
-806 VGQKTGSEKEEK
+806 EEK
-818 SVSSVK
+818 APAEQVSE
-824 SVGQKNTS
+824 
-832 EKEQKSVSSVKS
+832 EKAPAEKAS
-844 ARQKNTSEKEQKSSA
+844 AAEETET
-859 GEPEAI
+859 I
-865 SPDVKKDFRGVM
+865 VPDVKKDFRGVM

>member
-15 TQSLIDQFKTGEI
+15 TQSLIDQFKAGEI

-275 GSIDFEASAL
+275 GSIDFEAPAL

-292 SFSPLGEKEVK
+292 NF
-303 SEERRVKNSNPLGVP
+303 P
-318 ADLQSDGK
+318 ALKAPTD
-326 QGTSKN
+326 
-332 EIIDV
+332 
-337 EAFETWKRRYAHKQ
+337 FETWKRRYAHKQ
-351 TNAEGLKENLW
+351 TNAEGLKEDLW

-459 KQLLDS
+459 KQLLNS

-551 NYADYYEY
+551 NYADYYDY

-568 KDLIAK
+568 KELIAK
-574 YKEVA
+574 YKEIA
-579 PYSEKPDT
+579 PYSEEPDT

-632 LENTPQ
+632 L
-638 GVPADLQSAGKQAIS
+638 
-653 GGSKVPADLKSDGK
+653 SDGK
-667 QGTSKIEKLLHDIVF
+667 QDTSKIEKLLHDIVF

-698 DEDVYQGFEKEFI
+698 DEDVYNGFEKEFI

-724 EKARNNESLISEKPL
+724 DKARNSESLIAEKPL
-739 IDELADLLND
+739 IDELANLLND
-749 LYQNMDDSLQFKLP
+749 LYQNMDDSLQFKFP
-763 AAQSPTDNTDNTD
+763 AVQSPTDFTDNTD
-776 SKEKSAESAK
+776 SKEKSAES
-786 SARPKNGSE
+786 NSE
-795 KEEKSVSSVKS
+795 EEESVSFVKS
-806 VGQKTGSEKEEK
+806 VGQKSRSENEQK

-832 EKEQKSVSSVKS
+832 E
-844 ARQKNTSEKEQKSSA
+844 NEQKSSA

>member
-15 TQSLIDQFKTGEI
+15 TQSLIDQFKAGEI

-263 LYLEEFEELKKD
+263 LYLEEFKELKKD
-275 GSIDFEASAL
+275 GSIDFEAPAL
-285 PLEHHKP
+285 LLEHHKP
-292 SFSPLGEKEVK
+292 NFPPLKA
-303 SEERRVKNSNPLGVP
+303 PT
-318 ADLQSDGK
+318 D
-326 QGTSKN
+326 
-332 EIIDV
+332 
-337 EAFETWKRRYAHKQ
+337 FETWKRRYAHKQ

-459 KQLLDS
+459 KQLLNS
-465 DLNLDA
+465 NLNLDA

-551 NYADYYEY
+551 NYADYYDY
-559 VAKRGVNIV
+559 VAKRGVDIV
-568 KDLIAK
+568 KELIAK

-579 PYSEKPDT
+579 PYSEEPDT

-619 DTIREKRKEVEQL
+619 DTIREKRKEVEL
-632 LENTPQ
+632 LMKNIPQ
-638 GVPADLQSAGKQAIS
+638 GVSADLQADGKQA
-653 GGSKVPADLKSDGK
+653 
-667 QGTSKIEKLLHDIVF
+667 TSKIEKLLHDIVF

-698 DEDVYQGFEKEFI
+698 DEDVYNGFEKEFI

-724 EKARNNESLISEKPL
+724 DKARNNESLIEQKPL

-763 AAQSPTDNTDNTD
+763 A
-776 SKEKSAESAK
+776 EKTPVEQVA
-786 SARPKNGSE
+786 
-795 KEEKSVSSVKS
+795 EEKNA
-806 VGQKTGSEKEEK
+806 EEK
-818 SVSSVK
+818 APTEQVSE
-824 SVGQKNTS
+824 
-832 EKEQKSVSSVKS
+832 EKAPAEKAS
-844 ARQKNTSEKEQKSSA
+844 AAEETET
-859 GEPEAI
+859 I
-865 SPDVKKDFRGVM
+865 VPDVKKDFRGVM

>member
-275 GSIDFEASAL
+275 GSIDFEAPAL
-285 PLEHHKP
+285 PLKHHKP
-292 SFSPLGEKEVK
+292 NF
-303 SEERRVKNSNPLGVP
+303 P
-318 ADLQSDGK
+318 ALKASTD
-326 QGTSKN
+326 
-332 EIIDV
+332 
-337 EAFETWKRRYAHKQ
+337 FETWKRRYAHKQ

-409 YLTNIYAF
+409 YLTNIYTF
-417 FKKLGVYQIDYPVVV
+417 FKKLGIYQIDYPVVV

-459 KQLLDS
+459 KQLLNS

-471 IPDFELRMNGC
+471 IPEFELRMNGC

-551 NYADYYEY
+551 NYADYYDY

-574 YKEVA
+574 YKEIA
-579 PYSEKPDT
+579 PYSEEPDT
-587 FFDFGDDEKFS
+587 FLDFGDDEKFS

-619 DTIREKRKEVEQL
+619 DTIREKLREIDKIL
-632 LENTPQ
+632 SDDKSHT
-638 GVPADLQSAGKQAIS
+638 DLT
-653 GGSKVPADLKSDGK
+653 DLTDIVNEEDGK
-667 QGTSKIEKLLHDIVF
+667 KIEKLLHDIVF

-711 AAGIIPQKFKVLT
+711 AAGIIPEKFKVLT
-724 EKARNNESLISEKPL
+724 DKARNNKSLIAEKPL
-739 IDELADLLND
+739 IDELAVLLND

-763 AAQSPTDNTDNTD
+763 AAQSPTDNTD

-786 SARPKNGSE
+786 SARQKNGSE
-795 KEEKSVSSVKS
+795 NEEKSVESVKS
-806 VGQKTGSEKEEK
+806 VCVSE
-818 SVSSVK
+818 
-824 SVGQKNTS
+824 S
-832 EKEQKSVSSVKS
+832 E
-844 ARQKNTSEKEQKSSA
+844 NEQKSSA

-894 GQILEILLDDGAPIE
+894 GQVLEILLDDGAPIE

>member
-15 TQSLIDQFKTGEI
+15 TQSLIDQFKAGEI

-275 GSIDFEASAL
+275 GSIDFEAPAL

-292 SFSPLGEKEVK
+292 NF
-303 SEERRVKNSNPLGVP
+303 P
-318 ADLQSDGK
+318 ALKAPTD
-326 QGTSKN
+326 
-332 EIIDV
+332 
-337 EAFETWKRRYAHKQ
+337 FETWKRRYAHKQ

-459 KQLLDS
+459 KQLLNS
-465 DLNLDA
+465 NLNLDA

-551 NYADYYEY
+551 NYADYYDY

-568 KDLIAK
+568 KELIAK

-579 PYSEKPDT
+579 PYSEEPDT

-619 DTIREKRKEVEQL
+619 DTIREKRKEVEL
-632 LENTPQ
+632 LMGNIPQ
-638 GVPADLQSAGKQAIS
+638 GVPTDLQ
-653 GGSKVPADLKSDGK
+653 SDGK
-667 QGTSKIEKLLHDIVF
+667 QATSKIEKLLHDIVF

-698 DEDVYQGFEKEFI
+698 DEDVYNGFEKEFI

-724 EKARNNESLISEKPL
+724 DKARNNESLIEQKPL

-763 AAQSPTDNTDNTD
+763 A
-776 SKEKSAESAK
+776 EKTPVEQVA
-786 SARPKNGSE
+786 
-795 KEEKSVSSVKS
+795 EEK
-806 VGQKTGSEKEEK
+806 TAEEK
-818 SVSSVK
+818 APAEQVSE
-824 SVGQKNTS
+824 
-832 EKEQKSVSSVKS
+832 EKAPAEKAS
-844 ARQKNTSEKEQKSSA
+844 AAEETET
-859 GEPEAI
+859 I
-865 SPDVKKDFRGVM
+865 VPDVKKDFRGVM

>member
-9 NGDLDY
+9 KGDLDY
-15 TQSLIDQFKTGEI
+15 TQSLIDQFKAGEI

-75 QLSTSH
+75 LLSTSH

-92 HNVDIEDAIPALKKL
+92 HNVDIEDAVPALRKL
-107 EKVGISS
+107 EKIGISS

-134 ADEEF
+134 AEEEF

-171 SVATANYSYIA
+171 SVDTANYSYIA
-182 DLGLQARIKDGQ
+182 DLGLQARIKDGK

-263 LYLEEFEELKKD
+263 LYLEEFEALKKD
-275 GSIDFEASAL
+275 PSIDFVAPAL

-292 SFSPLGEKEVK
+292 SFSPLGEKEGNHA
-303 SEERRVKNSNPLGVP
+303 STYFDR
-318 ADLQSDGK
+318 
-326 QGTSKN
+326 
-332 EIIDV
+332 
-337 EAFETWKRRYAHKQ
+337 EAFATWKRRYAHKQ

-409 YLTNIYAF
+409 YLPDIYSF
-417 FKKLGVYQIDYPVVV
+417 FKKLGVYQVDYPVVV

-450 PKGAIDGIA
+450 PKGAIDAIA
-459 KQLLDS
+459 KQLLNS
-465 DLNLDA
+465 DLNLDT
-471 IPDFELRMNGC
+471 IPDFELRINGC

-512 IWLPVKGKHEID
+512 VWLPVKGKHEID

-538 VEDYLRDVIAEQA
+538 VEDYLRDVIQEQA
-551 NYADYYEY
+551 NYADYYDY
-559 VAKRGVNIV
+559 VAKRGAGFI
-568 KDLIAK
+568 KELIAK
-574 YKEVA
+574 YKEIV
-579 PYSEKPDT
+579 PFTEEPET
-587 FFDFGDDEKFS
+587 FYDFGDDEKFS

-619 DTIREKRKEVEQL
+619 DTIREKRKEVNQL
-632 LENTPQ
+632 LQDKTLKESTS
-638 GVPADLQSAGKQAIS
+638 ADQEQTN
-653 GGSKVPADLKSDGK
+653 KV
-667 QGTSKIEKLLHDIVF
+667 EKLLHDIVF

-711 AAGIIPQKFKVLT
+711 GAGIIPQKFKILT
-724 EKARNNESLISEKPL
+724 DKARNNESLIEYKTL

-763 AAQSPTDNTDNTD
+763 AAQSSAVLTD
-776 SKEKSAESAK
+776 SKEKSASSAK
-786 SARPKNGSE
+786 SVGQENATKTE
-795 KEEKSVSSVKS
+795 AEKSVSSVKS
-806 VGQKTGSEKEEK
+806 VGKENTNKTEEEE

-824 SVGQKNTS
+824 SVGQENASKT
-832 EKEQKSVSSVKS
+832 EAEKS
-844 ARQKNTSEKEQKSSA
+844 AGDTSC
-859 GEPEAI
+859 I
-865 SPDVKKDFRGVM
+865 PDVKKDFRGVM

-915 KNEGHTILSTEK
+915 KGEGHTILSTEK
-927 VENYWKVLIKK
+927 IENYWKVLIRKK
-938 K
+938 

>member
-9 NGDLDY
+9 DGDLDY
-15 TQSLIDQFKTGEI
+15 TQSLIDQFKAGEI

-54 LRCAGGLVTP
+54 LRCAGGLITP

-92 HNVDIEDAIPALKKL
+92 HNVDLQDAIPALKKL

-124 MMVDDRSGLT
+124 MIVDDRSGLT

-171 SVATANYSYIA
+171 SVETANFSYIA
-182 DLGLQARIKDGQ
+182 DLGLQACIKDGK

-220 EKDLYRAA
+220 EADLYRAA

-257 TEEAKR
+257 SEEAKR
-263 LYLEEFEELKKD
+263 LYLEEFEKLKKD
-275 GSIDFEASAL
+275 GSIDFHAPTL
-285 PLEHHKP
+285 PLEYHKP
-292 SFSPLGEKEVK
+292 AFGAITD
-303 SEERRVKNSNPLGVP
+303 NSD
-318 ADLQSDGK
+318 AFAKWK
-326 QGTSKN
+326 Q
-332 EIIDV
+332 
-337 EAFETWKRRYAHKQ
+337 RYAHKQ
-351 TNAEGLKENLW
+351 TNSEGLKENLW
-362 YAYIPLRHGNNSTDF
+362 YAYIPLKHGNNSTDF
-377 FAEVAEY
+377 FAEVAAY
-384 LGNYGN
+384 LANYGN

-409 YLTNIYAF
+409 YLPNIYQE
-417 FKKLGVYQIDYPVVV
+417 FKKLGIYQVDYPVVV

-450 PKGAIDGIA
+450 PKGAIDAIA
-459 KQLLDS
+459 KQLLAS
-465 DLNLDA
+465 NLNLDA
-471 IPDFELRMNGC
+471 IPDLEIRMNGC
-482 TNICAL
+482 TNICAV
-488 ATWGDLGFSGRV
+488 ATWADLGFSGRV

-512 IWLPVKGKHEID
+512 VWLPVKGKHELD
-524 LQQGYIAAKKIPAF
+524 LQQGYIAAKKIPEF
-538 VEDYLRDVIAEQA
+538 IEDYLRDVIAEQA
-551 NYADYYEY
+551 NYTDYYDY
-559 VAKRGVNIV
+559 VAKRGVKIV
-568 KDLIAK
+568 KELLTK
-574 YKEVA
+574 YKEI
-579 PYSEKPDT
+579 PTYNENPDT
-587 FFDFGDDEKFS
+587 FYDWGDDEKFS

-619 DTIREKRKEVEQL
+619 DTIREKRKEVDGL
-632 LENTPQ
+632 
-638 GVPADLQSAGKQAIS
+638 GVSTEDLAKLSVKDKAKA
-653 GGSKVPADLKSDGK
+653 
-667 QGTSKIEKLLHDIVF
+667 EKLLHDIVF

-698 DEDVYQGFEKEFI
+698 DDDVYNGFEKEFI
-711 AAGIIPQKFKVLT
+711 EAGIIPQKFKILT
-724 EKARNNESLISEKPL
+724 DKARQNESLIQEKPL
-739 IDELADLLND
+739 VDELADLLND
-749 LYQNMDDSLQFKLP
+749 LYQNMDDSLQFKV
-763 AAQSPTDNTDNTD
+763 STDNAD
-776 SKEKSAESAK
+776 SKAKEEAKAVESK
-786 SARPKNGSE
+786 VKETSE
-795 KEEKSVSSVKS
+795 IEKSVES
-806 VGQKTGSEKEEK
+806 VGEN
-818 SVSSVK
+818 
-824 SVGQKNTS
+824 NT
-832 EKEQKSVSSVKS
+832 
-844 ARQKNTSEKEQKSSA
+844 
-859 GEPEAI
+859 EAI
-865 SPDVKKDFRGVM
+865 EPDVKKDFRGVM

-885 KIALTPMQS
+885 KIALTPMKS
-894 GQILEILLDDGAPIE
+894 GQLLEILLDDGVPIE

-915 KNEGHTILSTEK
+915 KNEGHTVLSTEK
-927 VENYWKVLIKK
+927 VENYWKVLIRKK
-938 K
+938 

>member
-15 TQSLIDQFKTGEI
+15 TQSLIDQFKAGEI

-134 ADEEF
+134 VDEEF

-275 GSIDFEASAL
+275 GSIDFEAPAL

-292 SFSPLGEKEVK
+292 NFPPLKA
-303 SEERRVKNSNPLGVP
+303 PT
-318 ADLQSDGK
+318 D
-326 QGTSKN
+326 
-332 EIIDV
+332 
-337 EAFETWKRRYAHKQ
+337 FETWKRRYAHKQ

-459 KQLLDS
+459 KQLLNS

-512 IWLPVKGKHEID
+512 IWLPVRGKHEID

-538 VEDYLRDVIAEQA
+538 VEDYLSDVIAEQA
-551 NYADYYEY
+551 NYADYYDY

-568 KDLIAK
+568 KELIAK

-579 PYSEKPDT
+579 PYSEEPDT

-619 DTIREKRKEVEQL
+619 DTIREKRKEVEL
-632 LENTPQ
+632 LMGNIPQ
-638 GVPADLQSAGKQAIS
+638 GVPADLQS
-653 GGSKVPADLKSDGK
+653 DGK
-667 QGTSKIEKLLHDIVF
+667 QETSKIEKLLHDIVF

-698 DEDVYQGFEKEFI
+698 DEDVYNGFEKEFI
-711 AAGIIPQKFKVLT
+711 AAGIISQKFKVLT
-724 EKARNNESLISEKPL
+724 DKARNKESLIEQKPL

-763 AAQSPTDNTDNTD
+763 A
-776 SKEKSAESAK
+776 EKTPAEQVS
-786 SARPKNGSE
+786 
-795 KEEKSVSSVKS
+795 EEK
-806 VGQKTGSEKEEK
+806 TAEEK
-818 SVSSVK
+818 ATAEQVSEEKAPTEKASA
-824 SVGQKNTS
+824 TEES
-832 EKEQKSVSSVKS
+832 ETIV
-844 ARQKNTSEKEQKSSA
+844 
-859 GEPEAI
+859 
-865 SPDVKKDFRGVM
+865 PDVKKDFRGVM

-927 VENYWKVLIKK
+927 IENYWKVLIKK

>member
-15 TQSLIDQFKTGEI
+15 TQSLIDQFKAGEI

-107 EKVGISS
+107 GKVGISS

-275 GSIDFEASAL
+275 GSIDFEAPAL

-292 SFSPLGEKEVK
+292 NFPPLKA
-303 SEERRVKNSNPLGVP
+303 PT
-318 ADLQSDGK
+318 D
-326 QGTSKN
+326 
-332 EIIDV
+332 
-337 EAFETWKRRYAHKQ
+337 FETWKRRYAHKQ

-459 KQLLDS
+459 KQLLNS
-465 DLNLDA
+465 NLNLDA

-551 NYADYYEY
+551 NYADYYDY

-568 KDLIAK
+568 KELIAK

-579 PYSEKPDT
+579 PYSEEPDT

-619 DTIREKRKEVEQL
+619 DTIREKRKEVEL
-632 LENTPQ
+632 LMGNIPQ
-638 GVPADLQSAGKQAIS
+638 GVPADLQSDGKQA
-653 GGSKVPADLKSDGK
+653 
-667 QGTSKIEKLLHDIVF
+667 TSKIEKLLHDIVF

-698 DEDVYQGFEKEFI
+698 DEDVYNGFEKEFI

-724 EKARNNESLISEKPL
+724 DKARNNESLIEQKPL

-763 AAQSPTDNTDNTD
+763 A
-776 SKEKSAESAK
+776 EKTPVEQVA
-786 SARPKNGSE
+786 
-795 KEEKSVSSVKS
+795 EEK
-806 VGQKTGSEKEEK
+806 TAEEK
-818 SVSSVK
+818 APAEQVSE
-824 SVGQKNTS
+824 
-832 EKEQKSVSSVKS
+832 EKAPAEKAS
-844 ARQKNTSEKEQKSSA
+844 AAEETET
-859 GEPEAI
+859 I
-865 SPDVKKDFRGVM
+865 VPDVKKDFRSVM

>member
-15 TQSLIDQFKTGEI
+15 TQSLIDQFKAGEI

-275 GSIDFEASAL
+275 GSIDFKAPAL
-285 PLEHHKP
+285 PLVHHKP
-292 SFSPLGEKEVK
+292 NF
-303 SEERRVKNSNPLGVP
+303 P
-318 ADLQSDGK
+318 ALNAPTD
-326 QGTSKN
+326 
-332 EIIDV
+332 
-337 EAFETWKRRYAHKQ
+337 FETWKRRYAHKQ

-459 KQLLDS
+459 KQLLNS
-465 DLNLDA
+465 NLNLDA

-551 NYADYYEY
+551 NYTDYYEY

-568 KDLIAK
+568 KNLIAK

-579 PYSEKPDT
+579 PYSEEPDT

-632 LENTPQ
+632 E
-638 GVPADLQSAGKQAIS
+638 D
-653 GGSKVPADLKSDGK
+653 
-667 QGTSKIEKLLHDIVF
+667 TSKIEKLLHDIVF

-698 DEDVYQGFEKEFI
+698 DEDVYNGFEKEFI

-724 EKARNNESLISEKPL
+724 DKARNNESLIAEKPL

-763 AAQSPTDNTDNTD
+763 ADQSPTDFTENTD
-776 SKEKSAESAK
+776 SKEKSAESN
-786 SARPKNGSE
+786 S

-806 VGQKTGSEKEEK
+806 VGQR
-818 SVSSVK
+818 
-824 SVGQKNTS
+824 NTS
-832 EKEQKSVSSVKS
+832 ENE
-844 ARQKNTSEKEQKSSA
+844 EKSSA

>member
-15 TQSLIDQFKTGEI
+15 TQSLIDQFKAGEI

-275 GSIDFEASAL
+275 GSIDFEAPAL

-292 SFSPLGEKEVK
+292 NFPPLKA
-303 SEERRVKNSNPLGVP
+303 PT
-318 ADLQSDGK
+318 D
-326 QGTSKN
+326 
-332 EIIDV
+332 
-337 EAFETWKRRYAHKQ
+337 FETWKRRYAHKQ

-459 KQLLDS
+459 KQLLNS
-465 DLNLDA
+465 NLNLDA

-538 VEDYLRDVIAEQA
+538 VEDHLRDVIAEQA
-551 NYADYYEY
+551 NYADYYDY

-568 KDLIAK
+568 KKLIAK

-579 PYSEKPDT
+579 PYSEEPDT

-619 DTIREKRKEVEQL
+619 DTIREKRKEVEL
-632 LENTPQ
+632 LMGNTPQ
-638 GVPADLQSAGKQAIS
+638 GVTADLQS
-653 GGSKVPADLKSDGK
+653 DGK
-667 QGTSKIEKLLHDIVF
+667 QETSKIEKLLHDIVF

-698 DEDVYQGFEKEFI
+698 DEDVYNGFEKEFI

-724 EKARNNESLISEKPL
+724 DKARNNESLIAEKPL

-763 AAQSPTDNTDNTD
+763 AVQSPTDFTDNTD
-776 SKEKSAESAK
+776 SKEKSAGQ
-786 SARPKNGSE
+786 KNRSE
-795 KEEKSVSSVKS
+795 DEDKSVSSVKS
-806 VGQKTGSEKEEK
+806 VGQKSRSENEEE

-824 SVGQKNTS
+824 SVGQKSRS
-832 EKEQKSVSSVKS
+832 E
-844 ARQKNTSEKEQKSSA
+844 NEQKSSA